1 MSASQFKRTMLIDFI
16 FTPTAARPSA
26 WIDLDVMR
34 FRCGIKKIPDPANIN
49 GRKSSIFLWSHHP
62 RRHGFHLYQVHYAIM
77 ESTVDTTRQ
86 AKRMNKH
93 EKLDP
98 RIGVAFLAEEEKNLE
113 SKNIRLWV
121 YLNEIVQEY
130 LYRPM
135 DQRCQREIWS
145 AVQDKL
151 YTDVELVVG
160 DKTFHAHRV
169 ILATRS
175 PVFAAMFSA
184 DMVES
189 RTGRVFINDTKPD
202 VFQCFLEFL
211 YTGILPNGADQ
222 PELFLIA
229 DKYQVVTLK
238 DLCKAA
244 SHACDPEE
252 CAALIVESFI

>member
-1 MSASQFKRTMLIDFI
+1 MLIDFV
-16 FTPTAARPSA
+16 FTPTAARPST

-34 FRCGIKKIPDPANIN
+34 FRCGIKKVTDSQASIN
-49 GRKSSIFLWSHHP
+49 ARKTSIFLWSHHP

-77 ESTVDTTRQ
+77 ESTADTTFR

-93 EKLDP
+93 ERLDP

-135 DQRCQREIWS
+135 DERCQREIWS
-145 AVQDKL
+145 AVQDKI
-151 YTDVELVVG
+151 YTDVEIVVG
-160 DKTFHAHRV
+160 DKTFNAHRV

-175 PVFAAMFSA
+175 PVFAAMFTA
-184 DMVES
+184 DMLES
-189 RTGRVFINDTKPD
+189 RTGRVVINNVQPD
-202 VFQCFLEFL
+202 VFQNFLEFL

-222 PELFLIA
+222 PELFEVA
-229 DKYQVVTLK
+229 DMYQVATLK

-244 SHACDPEE
+244 SHSCDPEE